1 MSSPSKRCITVK
13 GRVKEFP
20 DAFEKEGQ
28 LFCRACDNKKPLDYR
43 RKSSL
48 TRHFASARHKQK
60 ARQKC
65 EENENECESEPKRK
79 RTSSSMCET
88 HPILD
93 PSTDKDAEPM
103 ETKQEPSNPFTS
115 GDHVQEA
122 LGEHRAAPLPD
133 PPSLQPS
140 FSLPATQ
147 PSSLQTYSLPA
158 PSRLSHSL
166 DVSEKKRGEERDAEF
181 VDKYRAELIQ
191 RVTMVMY
198 IADVLLQRCMIHV
211 EEYSNISAALTNQSQ
226 MRVLY
231 KALDSGG
238 VKVKSA
244 FYRILQEQYT
254 YLVQD
259 IGVDFDGQTRRKV
272 DVIQRVKEEYKAS
285 LKNKFRFLSKGTAVE
300 QTPLNSI
307 YTQLYITQG
316 KSEGVNK
323 EHEIR
328 QIECTSKRKTFM
340 DTPIN
345 CNDIFKPLPGQKKE
359 IRTVM
364 TKGITGIGKTVSVQK
379 FILDWAEGKAN
390 QDVDFIF
397 VLPFRELNLI
407 KDDQYSLHRLLNDF
421 HPELREIEDAQ
432 KYDDYEV
439 MFIFDGL
446 DESRLPLGFHQNKK
460 LSDLTETS
468 SVDRLMTNLIE
479 GNLLPDALLWI
490 TSRPAA
496 ANQVPH
502 EYINKVTEV
511 RGFNDK
517 QKEEYFEKNVEDEKL
532 ASRIISHIN
541 TSRSLHIMCHIPV
554 FCWITARVLEQ
565 MLSDDESGEITTLTE
580 MYNHFLLIQTNLKSK
595 KYDGKNE
602 TDLDIIIEQNKE
614 TILKLAQLAF
624 KQLVKG
630 NLIFSKKDLEE
641 CGIDVSEA
649 SVYSGFCTEIL
660 KEECVLYQKV
670 YCFVHLSFQEFLASL
685 YVFHCCVSKNIK
697 ALDSFIGDV
706 SSELSLHELLKMIVD
721 KALERAHMDL
731 FLRFLLGISME
742 SNQRLLQG
750 LLPQTE
756 TSSETV
762 EEMKKYLREPNVEQ
776 VSPDRYINL
785 LVCLTEMK
793 DDSVHEDINNF
804 LKSGNQ
810 TGNELSPVACSALV
824 NALLMSKGVLDE
836 LDLRRYNTSEEGRL
850 RLIPAVKKC
859 RKAIFYRLSGW
870 VLQHELF
877 ESLAF
882 ILQSVDSHLRE
893 LDLRN
898 SRMFHGRV
906 KVLFAALK
914 HTHCELDTLRLGN
927 FTLYEEDCGSL
938 ASVLQSADSSLR
950 ELDLRNSGLSDG
962 GGRELFTALKHPHC
976 KLQTLRLD
984 GFRLSEEV
992 CGSLA
997 SAVQSADSTL
1007 RELDLRNS
1015 VLFYDVDDD
1024 DRLRVLFA
1032 ALKHP
1037 LEILRLNRCSLT
1049 ERGCEALASVLS
1061 SNSSHLREL
1070 DLSHNDLQD
1079 SGVKLLSA
1087 GLGNPHCQLEKLRLS
1102 FCRVTEEG
1110 CASLASALRSN
1121 PSHLREL
1128 DLSFNHPGDSGVKL
1142 LSARLEDPH
1151 CRLEKLNVD
1160 HNEEIWVKPQ
1170 LMKKYACDL
1179 TLDPNTAHRN
1189 LSLSE
1194 GKRRVERVKE
1204 EQPYPD
1210 HPERFDHYTQV
1221 LFREGLTGHCYWEV
1235 EWSGMEATIG
1245 MTYEGISRKGRR
1257 RVCKLGYND
1266 ESWCLICN
1274 RDGYSALHNNEETGI
1289 PDQHLNN
1296 SPQRDQ
1302 SSSRPL
1308 PRVGVFLDWPAG
1320 TLSFYEVFSDTM
1332 THLHTFQATFT
1343 EPLYPGFAVQH
1354 PHTSMSLV
1362 FASSPVLPE
1371 EPIYSD
1377 LEIIPDLNLST
1388 SAADPRTVG
1397 ALMPPTS
1404 VRRTEED
1411 LVLLVGSSSSTLDR
1425 EASGSKDT
1433 KEKDALVTRPTMKT
1447 VPDLLLTTLEKLRDT
1462 LRDFQSNLASVQLPG
1477 YPPIP
1482 ESQLRNAD
1490 GQDTV
1495 NQMVERYG
1503 AERAVGITLR
1513 ILRKME
1519 LKNLTKELKRKHRRV
1534 FLPHKFQAPTWKA
1547 QKENFGPTSEANC
1560 SSSFPSRS
1568 EDELI
1573 KRRKRTVLSGISSE
1587 ENENKQVRPG
1597 SGRFSSTLDR
1607 RASRSKDSPLLL
1619 DSNDPIVGQA
1629 FIFPRPP
1636 RPLIGSLTFP
1646 SSNQGSFG
1654 VKSEKR
1660 VRVSD
1665 GLTEAMEELSITEC
1679 RIVDQ
1684 SLCTTDPPMRSPE
1697 NFEPGVDDHEGK
1709 GAYQFQCPSAGLFQC
1724 SITDLVFR
1732 MEGEGEVLYRTVP
1745 WDRRLL
1751 AQRGK
1756 RPAGPLFKFTCLKL
1770 SVCQLRLPH
1779 CEIHSEGGCDFLS
1792 VAHVTDDDSME
1803 FLLPHETTETHVILN
1818 ITGFCKYGITKEQE
1832 APVSPIR
1839 ALVLLFYQLPDDKNN
1854 STLNVLLLPRNVDIE
1869 EVCKTRRT
1877 RNGDR
1882 EIYIEKNPNCR
1893 LTPDQE
1899 YTLSTDLTDEHHI
1912 DPKEAEFVDYDSYT
1926 NYMPTFQLYLQTVIK
1941 KVNLL
1946 LEEHGGPENERIW
1959 DRLVSLPVSPTEV
1972 PSSGTTKVNFLLL
1985 DTLEELGRSDMKK
1998 FQWYLIKGV
2007 EGFSSISKG
2016 QLEDAD
2022 RLVTVDRMVESYC
2035 DEGAVK
2041 ITLEILRKMGLNNL
2055 ADELK
2060 ELTKNVKC
2068 K

>member
-1 MSSPSKRCITVK
+1 MSSPSKRRHSRITVK
-13 GRVKEFP
+13 DRVKEFP
-20 DAFEKEGQ
+20 DTFEKKGQ
-28 LFCRACDNKKPLDYR
+28 LFCRVCDNKKPLDYR

-48 TRHFASARHKQK
+48 TRHFASARHKLK
-60 ARQKC
+60 ACQKC

-79 RTSSSMCET
+79 WTSSSMCET

-93 PSTDKDAEPM
+93 PSTGKDVEPM
-103 ETKQEPSNPFTS
+103 ETEQEPSNPFTS

-122 LGEHRAAPLPD
+122 LGEHRAAPLPY

-147 PSSLQTYSLPA
+147 PSSLQPYTLPA
-158 PSRLSHSL
+158 PSRPSHSL

-181 VDKYRAELIQ
+181 VDKYRAQLIQ

-198 IADVLLQRCMIHV
+198 IADDLLQRAMIHC
-211 EEYSNISAALTNQSQ
+211 EAYRNIHAARTNQEQ
-226 MRVLY
+226 MRELY
-231 KALDSGG
+231 KAVDSGG

-272 DVIQRVKEEYKAS
+272 IQRVKEEHKAS
-285 LKNKFRFLSKGTAVE
+285 LKKKFGFVFEGTAVDR
-300 QTPLNSI
+300 TRLNSI

-316 KSEGVNK
+316 QSEGVSK

-328 QIECTSKRKTFM
+328 QIEYTSKRKTVL

-359 IRTVM
+359 KKRPIRTVM

-407 KDDQYSLHRLLNDF
+407 KDNQYSLHRLLNYF
-421 HPELREIEDAQ
+421 HPELREIEEAQ
-432 KYDDYEV
+432 KYDDCEV

-460 LSDLTETS
+460 LTDLTETS

-479 GNLLPDALLWI
+479 GNLLPEALLWI

-595 KYDGKNE
+595 KYDEKNE
-602 TDLDIIIEQNKE
+602 MDLHIIIEQNKE

-630 NLIFSKKDLEE
+630 NLIFYKKDLEE
-641 CGIDVSEA
+641 CGIDFSEA
-649 SVYSGFCTEIL
+649 SVHSGFCTEIL
-660 KEECVLYQKV
+660 KEEHGLYRKEV
-670 YCFVHLSFQEFLASL
+670 YCFVHLSFQEFLAAL
-685 YVFHCCVSKNIK
+685 FVFHCCVSKNIK
-697 ALDSFIGDV
+697 ALESFIGDV
-706 SSELSLHELLKMIVD
+706 SSELPLHELLKMMVD
-721 KALERAHMDL
+721 KALESENGHLDL
-731 FLRFLLGISME
+731 FLRFLVGISTE
-742 SNQRLLQG
+742 SNQRLLQD

-756 TSSETV
+756 ISSETV
-762 EEMKKYLREPNVEQ
+762 DEIKKYLREPNVEQ

-785 LVCLTEMK
+785 LICLTEMK
-793 DDSVHEDINNF
+793 DDSVHEDIDQF

-810 TGNELSPVACSALV
+810 TGKELSPVACSALV

-836 LDLRRYNTSEEGRL
+836 LDLRRCNTSEEGRL
-850 RLIPAVKKC
+850 RLIPAVKKY

-877 ESLAF
+877 ESLAP

-914 HTHCELDTLRLGN
+914 HTHCKLDTLRLGN
-927 FTLYEEDCGSL
+927 FTLYEEDWGSL
-938 ASVLQSADSSLR
+938 ASVL
-950 ELDLRNSGLSDG
+950 
-962 GGRELFTALKHPHC
+962 
-976 KLQTLRLD
+976 
-984 GFRLSEEV
+984 
-992 CGSLA
+992 
-997 SAVQSADSTL
+997 QSADSTL

-1015 VLFYDVDDD
+1015 VLFYDVDD

-1049 ERGCEALASVLS
+1049 EKGCEALASALS

-1087 GLGNPHCQLEKLRLS
+1087 GLGNPHCQLQKLKLS

-1160 HNEEIWVKPQ
+1160 HSEEIWVKSQ

-1194 GKRRVERVKE
+1194 GNRRVKRVEE

-1210 HPERFDHYTQV
+1210 QPERFDMYAQV
-1221 LFREGLTGHCYWEV
+1221 LCREGLTGRCYWEV

-1245 MTYEGISRKGRR
+1245 MAYKGISRKGRR

-1274 RDGYSALHNNEETGI
+1274 RDGYSALHKNEETGI
-1289 PDQHLNN
+1289 PGQHLNN

-1354 PHTSMSLV
+1354 PHTSVSLV
-1362 FASSPVLPE
+1362 FASSPVPPE
-1371 EPIYSD
+1371 EPTM
-1377 LEIIPDLNLST
+1377 EIIPDLKLST
-1388 SAADPRTVG
+1388 SAADPRTVDILSLSSG

-1425 EASGSKDT
+1425 EASGSKNTGIT

-1447 VPDLLLTTLEKLRDT
+1447 VPDVLLATLEKLGDM
-1462 LRDFQSNLASVQLPG
+1462 LRDFQSNLASGQLPG

-1482 ESQLRNAD
+1482 ESLLRNAD

-1519 LKNLTKELKRKHRRV
+1519 LKNLTKELRRKHRRV

-1547 QKENFGPTSEANC
+1547 QKENCGPTSEENC

-1568 EDELI
+1568 EDEHT
-1573 KRRKRTVLSGISSE
+1573 KRRKRTALSGISSE
-1587 ENENKQVRPG
+1587 ESENKQVRPG

-1607 RASRSKDSPLLL
+1607 RASSSKDYSLLL
-1619 DSNDPIVGQA
+1619 DPSDPIVGQA
-1629 FIFPRPP
+1629 FTLPRHLRPP

-1646 SSNQGSFG
+1646 SSSQGSFG
-1654 VKSEKR
+1654 VKSEKP
-1660 VRVSD
+1660 VRLSD
-1665 GLTEAMEELSITEC
+1665 SLPEAMEELSITEC
-1679 RIVDQ
+1679 RVVDQ
-1684 SLCTTDPPMRSPE
+1684 SLCTTDPPMRSPDT
-1697 NFEPGVDDHEGK
+1697 FEPDVYDDEAK
-1709 GAYQFQCPSAGLFQC
+1709 GAYRFLCPSAGLFQC
-1724 SITDLVFR
+1724 SVKGLVFR

-1756 RPAGPLFKFTCLKL
+1756 RPAGPLFKFTCLKG
-1770 SVCQLRLPH
+1770 SVSQLHLPH

-1792 VAHVTDDDSME
+1792 VAHVTDDDSVE
-1803 FLLPHETTETHVILN
+1803 FLLPHEATETHIILN
-1818 ITGFCKYGITKEQE
+1818 ITGFSKYGITKDKE
-1832 APVSPIR
+1832 APVFPIR
-1839 ALVLLFYQLPDDKNN
+1839 ALVLLFYQLPDDNN
-1854 STLNVLLLPRNVDIE
+1854 SSTLNVLLLPRNVDID

-1882 EIYIEKNPNCR
+1882 EIYIEKNSNCR
-1893 LTPDQE
+1893 LIPDQK

-1912 DPKEAEFVDYDSYT
+1912 DPEEAEFVDYDSYT

-1941 KVNLL
+1941 KVHFLL
-1946 LEEHGGPENERIW
+1946 KEHGGPENERVW

-1972 PSSGTTKVNFLLL
+1972 PSSVTPPGGAKAGTTKVHILLL
-1985 DTLEELGRSDMKK
+1985 NTLEELGRSDLKT
-1998 FQWYLIKGV
+1998 FQFHLTHDV
-2007 EGFSSISKG
+2007 DDPISRSK
-2016 QLEDAD
+2016 LEDAD
-2022 RLVTVDRMVESYC
+2022 RLVTVDRMVQSYC

-2041 ITLEILRKMGLNNL
+2041 ITLEILRKMDQNKM
-2055 ADELK
+2055 ADELEEK
-2060 ELTKNVKC
+2060 FTNNV
-2068 K
+2068 

>member
-1 MSSPSKRCITVK
+1 MSSPSKRRHSRITVK
-13 GRVKEFP
+13 DRVKEFP
-20 DAFEKEGQ
+20 DTFEKKGQ
-28 LFCRACDNKKPLDYR
+28 LFCRVCDNKKPLDYR

-48 TRHFASARHKQK
+48 TRHFASARHKLK
-60 ARQKC
+60 ACQKC

-79 RTSSSMCET
+79 WTSSSMCET

-93 PSTDKDAEPM
+93 PSTGKDVEPM
-103 ETKQEPSNPFTS
+103 ETEQEPSNPFTS

-122 LGEHRAAPLPD
+122 LGEHRAAPLPY

-147 PSSLQTYSLPA
+147 PSSLQPYTLPA
-158 PSRLSHSL
+158 PSRPSHSL

-181 VDKYRAELIQ
+181 VDKYRAQLIQ

-198 IADVLLQRCMIHV
+198 IVDDLLQRGMIHC
-211 EEYSNISAALTNQSQ
+211 EAYCNIRAARTNQEQ
-226 MRVLY
+226 MRELY
-231 KALDSGG
+231 KAVDSGG

-272 DVIQRVKEEYKAS
+272 DDITQRVKEEHKAS
-285 LKNKFRFLSKGTAVE
+285 LMKKFGFVFEGTAVDR
-300 QTPLNSI
+300 TPLNSI

-316 KSEGVNK
+316 QSKGVNN

-328 QIECTSKRKTFM
+328 QIEYTSRTKTVL

-359 IRTVM
+359 KKRPIRTVM

-407 KDDQYSLHRLLNDF
+407 KDNQYSLHRLLNYF

-432 KYDDYEV
+432 KYDDCEV

-460 LSDLTETS
+460 LTDLTETS

-517 QKEEYFEKNVEDEKL
+517 QKEEYFEKNVEDQNW

-595 KYDGKNE
+595 KYDEKNE
-602 TDLDIIIEQNKE
+602 TDLHIIIEQNKE

-630 NLIFSKKDLEE
+630 NLIFYKKDLEE
-641 CGIDVSEA
+641 CGIDFSDA

-660 KEECVLYQKV
+660 KEEYGLYRKEV
-670 YCFVHLSFQEFLASL
+670 YCFVHLSFQEFLAAL

-697 ALDSFIGDV
+697 ALESFIGDV
-706 SSELSLHELLKMIVD
+706 SSELSLHELLKMMVD
-721 KALERAHMDL
+721 KALKSENGHLDL
-731 FLRFLLGISME
+731 FLRFLVGISTE
-742 SNQRLLQG
+742 SNQRLLKD

-756 TSSETV
+756 ISSETV
-762 EEMKKYLREPNVEQ
+762 DEIKKYLREPNVEQ

-785 LVCLTEMK
+785 LICLTEMK
-793 DDSVHEDINNF
+793 DDSVHEDIDQF
-804 LKSGNQ
+804 LKSGTQ
-810 TGNELSPVACSALV
+810 TGKELSPGDCSALV
-824 NALLMSKGVLDE
+824 NALLISKGVLDE
-836 LDLRRYNTSEEGRL
+836 LDLRRCNTSEEGRL
-850 RLIPAVKKC
+850 RLIPAVEKY

-877 ESLAF
+877 ESLAS

-914 HTHCELDTLRLGN
+914 HTHCKLDTLRLGN
-927 FTLYEEDCGSL
+927 FTLYEEDWGSL
-938 ASVLQSADSSLR
+938 ASVL
-950 ELDLRNSGLSDG
+950 
-962 GGRELFTALKHPHC
+962 
-976 KLQTLRLD
+976 
-984 GFRLSEEV
+984 
-992 CGSLA
+992 
-997 SAVQSADSTL
+997 QSADSTL

-1015 VLFYDVDDD
+1015 VLFYDVDD

-1049 ERGCEALASVLS
+1049 EKGCEALASALS

-1070 DLSHNDLQD
+1070 DLSHNVLQD

-1087 GLGNPHCQLEKLRLS
+1087 GLGNPHCQLQKLKLS

-1160 HNEEIWVKPQ
+1160 HSEEIWVKPQ

-1179 TLDPNTAHRN
+1179 TLDQNTAHGL

-1194 GKRRVERVKE
+1194 GNRKVERVKE
-1204 EQPYPD
+1204 KQPGPD

-1221 LFREGLTGHCYWEV
+1221 LCREGLTGHCYWEV

-1245 MTYEGISRKGRR
+1245 MAYKGISRKGRR

-1266 ESWCLICN
+1266 ESWCLTCN
-1274 RDGYSALHNNEETGI
+1274 RDGYSALHKNEETGI
-1289 PDQHLNN
+1289 PGQHLNN

-1362 FASSPVLPE
+1362 FASSPVPPE
-1371 EPIYSD
+1371 EPTM
-1377 LEIIPDLNLST
+1377 EIIPDLKLST

-1404 VRRTEED
+1404 VRTEED

-1433 KEKDALVTRPTMKT
+1433 GITKEKDALVTRPTMKT
-1447 VPDLLLTTLEKLRDT
+1447 VPDLLLATLEKLGDM
-1462 LRDFQSNLASVQLPG
+1462 LRDFQSNLASGQLPG

-1482 ESQLRNAD
+1482 ESLLRNAD

-1519 LKNLTKELKRKHRRV
+1519 LKNLTKELRRKHRRV

-1547 QKENFGPTSEANC
+1547 QKENFGPTSEENC

-1568 EDELI
+1568 EDEHT
-1573 KRRKRTVLSGISSE
+1573 KRRKRTALSEISSE
-1587 ENENKQVRPG
+1587 ESENKQVRPG

-1607 RASRSKDSPLLL
+1607 RASSSKDYSLLL
-1619 DSNDPIVGQA
+1619 DPNDPIVGQA
-1629 FIFPRPP
+1629 FTLPRHLRPP

-1646 SSNQGSFG
+1646 SSSQGSFG

-1660 VRVSD
+1660 VRLSD
-1665 GLTEAMEELSITEC
+1665 SLPEAMEELSITEC
-1679 RIVDQ
+1679 RVVDQ
-1684 SLCTTDPPMRSPE
+1684 SLCTTDPPMRSPDT
-1697 NFEPGVDDHEGK
+1697 FEPDVYDDEAK
-1709 GAYQFQCPSAGLFQC
+1709 GAYRFLCPSAGLFQC
-1724 SITDLVFR
+1724 SVKGLVFR

-1751 AQRGK
+1751 SQNGK
-1756 RPAGPLFKFTCLKL
+1756 RPAGPLFKFTCLKG
-1770 SVCQLRLPH
+1770 SVSQLHLPH

-1792 VAHVTDDDSME
+1792 VAHVTDDDSVE
-1803 FLLPHETTETHVILN
+1803 FLHHHVTTETHIILN
-1818 ITGFCKYGITKEQE
+1818 ITGFSKYGITKDKE
-1832 APVSPIR
+1832 APVFPIR
-1839 ALVLLFYQLPDDKNN
+1839 ALVLLFYQLPDDNN
-1854 STLNVLLLPRNVDIE
+1854 SSTLNVLLLPRNVDIDE
-1869 EVCKTRRT
+1869 VIPSRSEGDIWASMFQALLLNHDGLFQNISNPLKVCKTRRT

-1882 EIYIEKNPNCR
+1882 EIYIEKNSNCR
-1893 LTPDQE
+1893 LIPDQE

-1912 DPKEAEFVDYDSYT
+1912 DPEEAEFVDYDSYT

-1941 KVNLL
+1941 KVHFLL
-1946 LEEHGGPENERIW
+1946 KEHGGPENERVW

-1972 PSSGTTKVNFLLL
+1972 PSSVTPPGGAKAGTTKVHILLL
-1985 DTLEELGRSDMKK
+1985 NTLEELGRSDLKT
-1998 FQWYLIKGV
+1998 FQFHLTHYV
-2007 EGFSSISKG
+2007 DDPISRS

-2022 RLVTVDRMVESYC
+2022 RLVTVDRMVQSYC

-2041 ITLEILRKMGLNNL
+2041 ITLEILRKMGQNKL
-2055 ADELK
+2055 AEDLK
-2060 ELTKNVKC
+2060 EKFTNNV
-2068 K
+2068 

>member
-1 MSSPSKRCITVK
+1 MRFDRLNIHPR
-13 GRVKEFP
+13 
-20 DAFEKEGQ
+20 EKH
-28 LFCRACDNKKPLDYR
+28 Y
-43 RKSSL
+43 
-48 TRHFASARHKQK
+48 
-60 ARQKC
+60 
-65 EENENECESEPKRK
+65 
-79 RTSSSMCET
+79 
-88 HPILD
+88 
-93 PSTDKDAEPM
+93 
-103 ETKQEPSNPFTS
+103 
-115 GDHVQEA
+115 
-122 LGEHRAAPLPD
+122 
-133 PPSLQPS
+133 
-140 FSLPATQ
+140 
-147 PSSLQTYSLPA
+147 
-158 PSRLSHSL
+158 
-166 DVSEKKRGEERDAEF
+166 
-181 VDKYRAELIQ
+181 
-191 RVTMVMY
+191 
-198 IADVLLQRCMIHV
+198 
-211 EEYSNISAALTNQSQ
+211 
-226 MRVLY
+226 
-231 KALDSGG
+231 
-238 VKVKSA
+238 
-244 FYRILQEQYT
+244 YT
-254 YLVQD
+254 PV
-259 IGVDFDGQTRRKV
+259 
-272 DVIQRVKEEYKAS
+272 
-285 LKNKFRFLSKGTAVE
+285 
-300 QTPLNSI
+300 
-307 YTQLYITQG
+307 
-316 KSEGVNK
+316 
-323 EHEIR
+323 
-328 QIECTSKRKTFM
+328 
-340 DTPIN
+340 N

-359 IRTVM
+359 KKRAIRTVM
-364 TKGITGIGKTVSVQK
+364 MKGITGIGKTVSVQK

-421 HPELREIEDAQ
+421 HPELRKIEDAQ
-432 KYDDYEV
+432 KYDDCEV

-446 DESRLPLGFHQNKK
+446 DESRIPLGFHQNKK

-479 GNLLPDALLWI
+479 GNLLPEALLWI

-496 ANQVPH
+496 ANQVPCK
-502 EYINKVTEV
+502 YIDKVTEV

-517 QKEEYFEKNVEDEKL
+517 QKEEYFEKNVEDENR
-532 ASRIISHIN
+532 ARRIISHIN

-554 FCWITARVLEQ
+554 FCWITARVHEQ
-565 MLSDDESGEITTLTE
+565 MLSDDESGKITTPTE

-602 TDLDIIIEQNKE
+602 TDLDIIIELNKE

-630 NLIFSKKDLEE
+630 NLIFYKKDLEE

-660 KEECVLYQKV
+660 KEEHGLYSKKV
-670 YCFVHLSFQEFLASL
+670 YCFFHLSFQEFLAAL
-685 YVFHCCVSKNIK
+685 FVFHCCVSKNIK
-697 ALDSFIGDV
+697 ALESFIGDV
-706 SSELSLHELLKMIVD
+706 SSELPLHELLKMMVD
-721 KALERAHMDL
+721 KALESENGHLDL
-731 FLRFLLGISME
+731 FLRFLVGISTE
-742 SNQRLLQG
+742 SNQKLLQD

-756 TSSETV
+756 ISSETIK
-762 EEMKKYLREPNVEQ
+762 EIKKYLRKPNVDQ

-785 LVCLTEMK
+785 LICLTEMK
-793 DDSVHEDINNF
+793 DDSVHEDIDNF

-810 TGNELSPVACSALV
+810 TGKELSPVACSALV
-824 NALLMSKGVLDE
+824 NALLISKGVLDE

-898 SRMFHGRV
+898 SRRFHGRV
-906 KVLFAALK
+906 KVLFTALK
-914 HTHCELDTLRLGN
+914 HTHCKLDTLRLGN

-938 ASVLQSADSSLR
+938 ASILQSADSSLR

-962 GGRELFTALKHPHC
+962 GGRDLFTALKHPHC

-1015 VLFYDVDDD
+1015 VLFYDDDD

-1037 LEILRLNRCSLT
+1037 LEILRLNRCSLA
-1049 ERGCEALASVLS
+1049 EKWCEVLASALS

-1087 GLGNPHCQLEKLRLS
+1087 GLGNPHCQLQKLRLS

-1110 CASLASALRSN
+1110 CAYLASALRSN

-1142 LSARLEDPH
+1142 LSARLADPH

-1179 TLDPNTAHRN
+1179 TLDPNTAHGE

-1194 GKRRVERVKE
+1194 GNRRVERVKE
-1204 EQPYPD
+1204 KQPYPD

-1221 LFREGLTGHCYWEV
+1221 LCREGLTGHCYWEV

-1257 RVCKLGYND
+1257 RVCKLGYN

-1302 SSSRPL
+1302 SSSHPL

-1362 FASSPVLPE
+1362 FASSPVPPE
-1371 EPIYSD
+1371 EPTT
-1377 LEIIPDLNLST
+1377 ETIPDLQLST

-1404 VRRTEED
+1404 VRSTEEE
-1411 LVLLVGSSSSTLDR
+1411 LILLVGSPSTLDR
-1425 EASGSKDT
+1425 EASGSKGIT

-1447 VPDLLLTTLEKLRDT
+1447 VPDLLLATLEKLGDM
-1462 LRDFQSNLASVQLPG
+1462 LRDFQSNLASGQLPG

-1503 AERAVGITLR
+1503 VERAVGITLR

-1519 LKNLTKELKRKHRRV
+1519 LKTLTRALKRKHRRV

-1547 QKENFGPTSEANC
+1547 QKENFGPASEATC

-1568 EDELI
+1568 EDEHT
-1573 KRRKRTVLSGISSE
+1573 KRRKRTPLSGISSE
-1587 ENENKQVRPG
+1587 ESENKQVRPG
-1597 SGRFSSTLDR
+1597 SGRFSITLAR
-1607 RASRSKDSPLLL
+1607 QASSSKDSPLLL
-1619 DSNDPIVGQA
+1619 HPIVGQA
-1629 FIFPRPP
+1629 FILSRPP
-1636 RPLIGSLTFP
+1636 RPLIRSLTF
-1646 SSNQGSFG
+1646 SSSSQGSFG

-1665 GLTEAMEELSITEC
+1665 SLPEAMEELSITEC
-1679 RIVDQ
+1679 RVVDQ
-1684 SLCTTDPPMRSPE
+1684 SLCTTHPPMRSPE
-1697 NFEPGVDDHEGK
+1697 NFEPGVYDHEGK
-1709 GAYQFQCPSAGLFQC
+1709 GAFRFQCPCAGLFQC
-1724 SITDLVFR
+1724 SVKGLVFR
-1732 MEGEGEVLYRTVP
+1732 MEGEGEVVYRTVP

-1756 RPAGPLFKFTCLKL
+1756 RPAGPLFKFTCLKG

-1803 FLLPHETTETHVILN
+1803 FLPPHDTTETHVILN
-1818 ITGFCKYGITKEQE
+1818 INGFCKYGITKEQE

-1839 ALVLLFYQLPDDKNN
+1839 ALVLLFYQLPDDNN
-1854 STLNVLLLPRNVDIE
+1854 KSTLNVLLLPRNVDID
-1869 EVCKTRRT
+1869 EVCKARRT
-1877 RNGDR
+1877 RNRDG
-1882 EIYIEKNPNCR
+1882 EMYIEKNPNCR

-1912 DPKEAEFVDYDSYT
+1912 DPKKAEFVDYDSYT
-1926 NYMPTFQLYLQTVIK
+1926 NYMPTFQLCLKTVVEE
-1941 KVNLL
+1941 VNLRL
-1946 LEEHGGPENERIW
+1946 KEHGGPENEGVW

-1972 PSSGTTKVNFLLL
+1972 PSSVTPPDGATAGTKVHFLLL
-1985 DTLEELGRSDMKK
+1985 NTLEELGRSDLNT
-1998 FQWYLIKGV
+1998 FQWHLIKGV
-2007 EGFSSISKG
+2007 GCFSSISKG
-2016 QLEDAD
+2016 KLEDAD

-2041 ITLEILRKMGLNNL
+2041 ITLVILRMMGQNNL

-2060 ELTKNVKC
+2060 EKFPNNV
-2068 K
+2068 